1 MNKEAKKVFLN
12 ALIGGHISKVEAKYL
27 INTNGKLILNLSN
40 NDLGKRNFEMI
51 NEILDKF
58 PQLKKHFLNIIDL
71 GKGERP

>member
-1 MNKEAKKVFLN
+1 MNKEVKKAILK
-12 ALIGGHISKVEAKYL
+12 AIGKGLISKVEAKYL

-40 NDLGKRNFEMI
+40 NDKGKSNFEMI